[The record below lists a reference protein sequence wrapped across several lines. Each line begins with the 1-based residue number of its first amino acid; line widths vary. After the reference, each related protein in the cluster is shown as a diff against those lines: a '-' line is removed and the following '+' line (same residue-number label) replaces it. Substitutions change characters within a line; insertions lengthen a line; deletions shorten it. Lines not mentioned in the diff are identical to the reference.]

1 MWIRPCAPKAGQGK
15 FRFDFK
21 KSSHSYPRG
30 IMRGHA
36 KVRLTIAS
44 ISGMSHAD
52 MSRARQISTGI
63 ILVLL
68 TIFCVDATIDLW
80 PAIGVQSDVCGYVQS
95 LPAAES
101 AEYRNAVKKA
111 YKIACKT
118 ANTPVT
124 RVNVEGIR
132 MALSPDQALFGI
144 VALFAA
150 LGGLLQSFR
159 DLFFAQASAHH
170 GASNSLWVLIRPFA
184 AIALGICVY
193 VSLRAAF
200 LPQGNIATSNPYWF
214 ITAAVLVGLLV
225 DTVLSGIRSI
235 GQLVQQTGK

>member
-1 MWIRPCAPKAGQGK
+1 
-15 FRFDFK
+15 
-21 KSSHSYPRG
+21 
-30 IMRGHA
+30 
-36 KVRLTIAS
+36 
-44 ISGMSHAD
+44 
-52 MSRARQISTGI
+52 MSRTRKISTVLV
-63 ILVLL
+63 LVLL

-80 PAIGVQSDVCGYVQS
+80 PAVGVQSDVCGYVQS

-111 YKIACKT
+111 YKIACRT
-118 ANTPVT
+118 ANTPVL

-150 LGGLLQSFR
+150 LGGLLQSYR
-159 DLFFAQASAHH
+159 DLFFAQTSGPE
-170 GASNSLWVLIRPFA
+170 GASNSLWIVVRPFA

-193 VSLRAAF
+193 VSFRAVF
-200 LPQGNIATSNPYWF
+200 LPQGNIATANPYWF
-214 ITAAVLVGLLV
+214 ITIAVLAGLFV
-225 DTVLSGIRSI
+225 DSVFSGIRSI